1 MYSNQAAYEEI
12 CEKAKKYD
20 ELKEA
25 MGKIKSEVASNA
37 VPIQDGSEEWR
48 SRVNDVVINIAEAI
62 HRYTEGLI

>member
-25 MGKIKSEVASNA
+25 VGKIKDDLYIMDKHSDEYWYVYGIKKS
-37 VPIQDGSEEWR
+37 IEI
-48 SRVNDVVINIAEAI
+48 INK
-62 HRYTEGLI
+62 HTEGLI